1 VGQINA
7 DLKEHW
13 YSLARQKIDQQW
25 VRVFKVRLDRGNAK
39 CEFGRVV
46 RQGCCSSLI
55 LFNLYSEYLI
65 KEAVEGVG
73 GFKISAQ
80 LIRTVKYAGDLVLL
94 AEEETVLQRMRYKLF
109 EV

>member
-1 VGQINA
+1 MGQINA

-65 KEAVEGVG
+65 KEAVEGV
-73 GFKISAQ
+73 
-80 LIRTVKYAGDLVLL
+80 IRTVKYAGDLVLL